1 MTQIQPKPLGP
12 DAVGLQLPAMTFE
25 YTDRDV
31 ILYALGVGASELDFV
46 YERSLKTLPT
56 FAVIPA
62 FPAMTGLSAAVEIN
76 LVMVLHGE
84 QAFRIHK
91 TIPTRGRLT
100 TTGKVAGVYDKGKG
114 ALATVET
121 ETRDDN
127 GELIFSN
134 SSGVFVRGA
143 GRLGGWSCRSTAA
156 TTRRDSRAC
165 RSASRASCIRETPSS
180 PRCGRTM
187 AGRSSFRRRRRRGA
201 WSSAMLRQR

>member
-12 DAVGLQLPAMTFE
+12 DAVGLKLPEMTFE

-31 ILYALGVGASELDFV
+31 ILYALGVGATELDFV
-46 YERSLKTLPT
+46 YERNLKTLPT

-62 FPAMTGLSAAVEIN
+62 FPAMTGLSAAIEIN

-84 QAFRIHK
+84 QGFRMHK

-134 SSGVFVRGA
+134 SSGAFVRRAGGLGGGGGAGGRKNSPGRGA
-143 GRLGGWSCRSTAA
+143 GKNAGEADAAGPGADFPPLWGPQTPAYRTGLPQKAGGAR
-156 TTRRDSRAC
+156 
-165 RSASRASCIRETPSS
+165 
-180 PRCGRTM
+180 
-187 AGRSSFRRRRRRGA
+187 
-201 WSSAMLRQR
+201 

>member
-31 ILYALGVGASELDFV
+31 ILYALGIGATELDFV
-46 YERSLKTLPT
+46 YERNLKTLPT

-91 TIPTRGRLT
+91 AIPTRGRLT

-143 GRLGGWSCRSTAA
+143 GGVRGGGGAGG
-156 TTRRDSRAC
+156 
-165 RSASRASCIRETPSS
+165 RETS
-180 PRCGRTM
+180 PRPGPGKNRLEEDPAVLGVGFT
-187 AGRSSFRRRRRRGA
+187 RS
-201 WSSAMLRQR
+201 

>member
-12 DAVGLQLPAMTFE
+12 DAVGLKLPEMTFE

-31 ILYALGVGASELDFV
+31 IVYALGVGATELDFV
-46 YERSLKTLPT
+46 YERNLKTLPT

-62 FPAMTGLSAAVEIN
+62 FPAMTGLSAAIEIN

-84 QAFRIHK
+84 QGFRMHK

-121 ETRDDN
+121 ETRDGN
-127 GELIFSN
+127 GGLIFSN
-134 SSGVFVRGA
+134 PSGVFVPGA
-143 GRLGGWSCRSTAA
+143 GWVCGARRPAA
-156 TTRRDSRAC
+156 GN
-165 RSASRASCIRETPSS
+165 IP
-180 PRCGRTM
+180 P
-187 AGRSSFRRRRRRGA
+187 AGAPDR
-201 WSSAMLRQR
+201 